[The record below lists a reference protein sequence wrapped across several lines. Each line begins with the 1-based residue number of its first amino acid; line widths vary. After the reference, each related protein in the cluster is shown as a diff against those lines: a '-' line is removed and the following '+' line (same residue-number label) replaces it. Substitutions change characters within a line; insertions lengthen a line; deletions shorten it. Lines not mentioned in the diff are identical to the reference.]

1 MRFKTKE
8 AKGITLIALVITIIV
23 LLILAGVAIATLTG
37 ENGILTK
44 ANNAKIETTKAGAE
58 EKVKIAVLKEDVKAG
73 QIITSSMLTKKDIDK
88 TLIPEN
94 AIGDEQTLKNYSLQD
109 KQGNEVSSKVEN
121 GENVLYLTKNNTD
134 YKLEKDDS
142 GSYYIERNNNK
153 EYIQLN
159 TVPVVAKVSLKKNAV
174 LTRDTIS
181 KGNNTTSDD
190 VRRQEYNIVVLPTQ
204 IQTGDYVDIR
214 LSLPNGQDYIVV
226 AKKDVEIPE
235 VDGTPS
241 ETTMWMNLTEN
252 EILSMSSAIVDAAKV
267 QGSKLYA
274 TTYTE
279 PGIQNAATPT
289 YTTSKEVLKQI
300 ADDPN
305 IVEQAK
311 NELAN
316 RYNQS
321 ARETI
326 DAAIQS
332 NGEKAETGLTTSV
345 QESITKTQEE
355 RKKYLDALE
364 SQPSTTS
371 SSSTTTSSSTT
382 K

>member
-1 MRFKTKE
+1 MATNPMQRKARNSFLLGMLLMLIICGLIIAFLFIQLKNYQDKE
-8 AKGITLIALVITIIV
+8 
-23 LLILAGVAIATLTG
+23 
-37 ENGILTK
+37 K
-44 ANNAKIETTKAGAE
+44 AVV
-58 EKVKIAVLKEDVKAG
+58 KVKIAVLKEDVKAG

-94 AIGDEQTLKNYSLQD
+94 AIGDSTTLENYSLQD
-109 KQGNEVSSKVEN
+109 KEGNEVSSKMED
-121 GENVLYLTKNNTD
+121 GENTLYLTKNNTE
-134 YKLEKDDS
+134 YKLQKDDS

-153 EYIQLN
+153 EYVQLN
-159 TVPVVAKVSLKKNAV
+159 NVPVVAKVSMKKNTV

-190 VRRQEYNIVVLPTQ
+190 VRKQEYNVIVLPTQ

-214 LSLPNGQDYIVV
+214 LSMPNGQDYIVV
-226 AKKDVEIPE
+226 SKKSVELPVIDG
-235 VDGTPS
+235 VDS
-241 ETTMWMNLTEN
+241 ESTIWLNLSED
-252 EILSMSSAIVDAAKV
+252 EILSMNSAIVDAAKI
-267 QGSKLYA
+267 QGTKLYA

-305 IVEQAK
+305 IVEKAK

-321 ARETI
+321 MRETI
-326 DAAIQS
+326 DSAIQS
-332 NGEKAETGLTTSV
+332 DADKNEGSLATKI

-364 SQPSTTS
+364 SQASNTTSTSTSGSTTS
-371 SSSTTTSSSTT
+371 STSSNTT
-382 K
+382 N

>member
-1 MRFKTKE
+1 MATNPMQRKARNSFLLGMLLMLIICGLIIAFLFIQLKNYQDKE
-8 AKGITLIALVITIIV
+8 
-23 LLILAGVAIATLTG
+23 
-37 ENGILTK
+37 K
-44 ANNAKIETTKAGAE
+44 AVV
-58 EKVKIAVLKEDVKAG
+58 KVKIAVLKEDVKAG

-181 KGNNTTSDD
+181 KGNNTTS
-190 VRRQEYNIVVLPTQ
+190 
-204 IQTGDYVDIR
+204 
-214 LSLPNGQDYIVV
+214 
-226 AKKDVEIPE
+226 
-235 VDGTPS
+235 
-241 ETTMWMNLTEN
+241 EN

-371 SSSTTTSSSTT
+371 SSSTTSSNTT

>member
-1 MRFKTKE
+1 MATNPMQRKARNSFLLGMLLMLIICGLIIAFLFIQLKNYQDKE
-8 AKGITLIALVITIIV
+8 
-23 LLILAGVAIATLTG
+23 
-37 ENGILTK
+37 K
-44 ANNAKIETTKAGAE
+44 AVV
-58 EKVKIAVLKEDVKAG
+58 KVKIAVLKEDVKAG

-190 VRRQEYNIVVLPTQ
+190 VRRQEYNVVVLPTQ
-204 IQTGDYVDIR
+204 IQSGDYVDIR

-300 ADDPN
+300 ADDQN

>member
-1 MRFKTKE
+1 MATNPMQRKARNSFLL
-8 AKGITLIALVITIIV
+8 GMLLMLIICGLVIAF
-23 LLILAGVAIATLTG
+23 LFLQLKNYQDK
-37 ENGILTK
+37 EK
-44 ANNAKIETTKAGAE
+44 AVI
-58 EKVKIAVLKEDVKAG
+58 KVKIAVLSEDVKAG
-73 QIITSSMLTKKDIDK
+73 QIITSDMLTKKDIDK

-94 AIGDEQTLKNYSLQD
+94 AIGDSTTLENYSLQD
-109 KQGNEVSSKVEN
+109 KEGNEVSSKMED
-121 GENVLYLTKNNTD
+121 GENTLYLTKNNTE
-134 YKLEKDDS
+134 YKLQKDDS

-153 EYIQLN
+153 EYVQLN
-159 TVPVVAKVSLKKNAV
+159 NVPVVAKVSMKKNTV

-190 VRRQEYNIVVLPTQ
+190 VRKQEYNVIVLPTQ
-204 IQTGDYVDIR
+204 IQTGDYVDVR
-214 LSLPNGQDYIVV
+214 LSMPNGQDYIVV
-226 AKKDVEIPE
+226 SKKSVELPVIDG
-235 VDGTPS
+235 VDS
-241 ETTMWMNLTEN
+241 ESTIWLNLSED
-252 EILSMSSAIVDAAKV
+252 EILSMNSAIVDAAKI
-267 QGSKLYA
+267 QGTKLYA

-305 IVEQAK
+305 IVEKAK

-321 ARETI
+321 MRETI
-326 DAAIQS
+326 DSAIQS
-332 NGEKAETGLTTSV
+332 DADKNEGSLATKI

-364 SQPSTTS
+364 SQASNTTSTSTSGSTTS
-371 SSSTTTSSSTT
+371 STSSNTT
-382 K
+382 N